1 MPVEAALLRAFDDC
15 AGSTNGPPQVSGQ
28 LITCR
33 AWKYPIAPVVS
44 RFRQSPARLRPPLF
58 GGGKRIPKVT
68 SKLVLR
74 LGMCNEGEPDRRPFR
89 ISLTTEPRPL

>member
-1 MPVEAALLRAFDDC
+1 MPVEAPLLRAFHDRMGN
-15 AGSTNGPPQVSGQ
+15 ANRSLPVSGQ

-33 AWKYPIAPVVS
+33 VWQYPIAPTVN
-44 RFRQSPARLRPPLF
+44 RCRQSPARLRPPLF

-89 ISLTTEPRPL
+89 IPLTTEPRPL